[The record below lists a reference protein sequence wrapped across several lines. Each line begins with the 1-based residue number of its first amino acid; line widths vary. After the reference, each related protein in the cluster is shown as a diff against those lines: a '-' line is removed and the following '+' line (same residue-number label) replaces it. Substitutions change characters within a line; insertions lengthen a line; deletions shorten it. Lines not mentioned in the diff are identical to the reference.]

1 MTLIINMSKMN
12 TSASSQQRCR
22 LTLALIIY
30 IFIKGLVFQN
40 GPSSYLLVIFSL
52 LQRLN
57 TQKKIQVD
65 CHPRKAGEP
74 DCGHRLCLWEQGSEG
89 ETLGVLHCLAWISLP
104 QSSPRV
110 VCSSPAQMI
119 YSLRA
124 LRTVNRVV
132 RRVFSDDLDSGL

>member
-1 MTLIINMSKMN
+1 MTLIINTSKVNM
-12 TSASSQQRCR
+12 SASLQQRCL

-74 DCGHRLCLWEQGSEG
+74 DCGHRLCRWEQSSEG
-89 ETLGVLHCLAWISLP
+89 ETLRVLRCLAWISLP
-104 QSSPRV
+104 
-110 VCSSPAQMI
+110 
-119 YSLRA
+119 
-124 LRTVNRVV
+124 
-132 RRVFSDDLDSGL
+132 